1 LNKKYNI
8 MIARKSFLILFFS
21 CLVVI
26 AANAQFENV
35 NILWQ
40 EELSQQ
46 PSPALAIENGP
57 NNTWLVA
64 SAGFRLHQFSSAGE
78 YMGLFFEQDQYNAN
92 GNRWNSLNFNQS
104 TINYYGV
111 YEAGGYTSRIIE
123 INPNGELI
131 NDMNV
136 TFGQTGIP
144 DVVQTTSGDF
154 IITGGKNCGGLG
166 GGWDYRT
173 GRVSSSGEMMWNTI
187 DCEICGCNGSF
198 CNYGDEFGYEIAE
211 LDGGEIVSAG
221 YRNTGG
227 TGCYGPEGSPYILKH
242 TAGGELL
249 WSWDGRSQ
257 NFFGRL
263 SDIVALPDGN
273 ILVSGYK
280 GDASGSTKFPSVI
293 KVSPDGTF
301 VSQWFDGE
309 LSNGVVLDIFEID
322 SGNLGLVVTDL
333 QDMYLYVWNENSN
346 SVSSKYV
353 IPIETALADI
363 DLSHGDQVRYAN
375 GVFTMI
381 YSTGTWFDNSSLGL
395 VQFTVGEITVTDGCT
410 DALACNYNPLA
421 IQDNGSCAYPS
432 IPYTDCDGECINDVD
447 VDGICD
453 ETDNVISTTNTT
465 YLVPA
470 GINYQAVARDAE
482 GALLLN
488 AGVEVQFTV
497 LADSINGILEYS
509 ESHSLVTNT
518 LGLFT
523 AAIGA
528 GIAASGV
535 FSEINWSAGRKYLNI
550 RLNVGGGYTDVGT
563 IQILSVPYAMHS
575 STAGSIKNPG
585 LPVFSNNVDA
595 LSGGLVVGEMYRT
608 SAGVLMVVY

>member
-1 LNKKYNI
+1 
-8 MIARKSFLILFFS
+8 
-21 CLVVI
+21 
-26 AANAQFENV
+26 
-35 NILWQ
+35 
-40 EELSQQ
+40 
-46 PSPALAIENGP
+46 
-57 NNTWLVA
+57 
-64 SAGFRLHQFSSAGE
+64 
-78 YMGLFFEQDQYNAN
+78 
-92 GNRWNSLNFNQS
+92 
-104 TINYYGV
+104 
-111 YEAGGYTSRIIE
+111 
-123 INPNGELI
+123 
-131 NDMNV
+131 
-136 TFGQTGIP
+136 
-144 DVVQTTSGDF
+144 
-154 IITGGKNCGGLG
+154 
-166 GGWDYRT
+166 
-173 GRVSSSGEMMWNTI
+173 
-187 DCEICGCNGSF
+187 
-198 CNYGDEFGYEIAE
+198 
-211 LDGGEIVSAG
+211 
-221 YRNTGG
+221 
-227 TGCYGPEGSPYILKH
+227 
-242 TAGGELL
+242 
-249 WSWDGRSQ
+249 
-257 NFFGRL
+257 
-263 SDIVALPDGN
+263 
-273 ILVSGYK
+273 
-280 GDASGSTKFPSVI
+280 
-293 KVSPDGTF
+293 
-301 VSQWFDGE
+301 
-309 LSNGVVLDIFEID
+309 
-322 SGNLGLVVTDL
+322 
-333 QDMYLYVWNENSN
+333 MYLYVWNENSN

-375 GVFTMI
+375 GIFTMI

-395 VQFTVGEITVTDGCT
+395 VQFTVGEISVTDGCT

-447 VDGICD
+447 ADGICD

-488 AGVEVQFTV
+488 TGVEVQFTV
-497 LADSINGILEYS
+497 LADSINGIMEYS
-509 ESHSLVTNT
+509 ESHSLFTNN

-523 AAIGA
+523 ATIGSGVA
-528 GIAASGV
+528 LSGV